1 MIHEPLQPEPELRPL
16 HAVWLWTRPYAE
28 VYRLQCELLEHVK
41 TAPYD
46 LVLLLEHEPCIT
58 LGRGAHAENLLATRQ
73 FLDERGVTVHNT
85 DRGGDITL
93 HAPGQL
99 IAYPIVNLN
108 HGKKDVRH
116 YVRMLTR
123 TMSELLGP
131 EGVGSGELPGKI
143 GLWVDQTSI
152 ATWPG
157 AERAAAPA
165 KIAAIGVRISRWVT
179 MHGFAL
185 NLCTDLSLFQWIVP
199 CGIGELPVTSLL
211 TLTGIQLSPHA
222 VAQRAHEHLA
232 VALGRPLGGF
242 VQFAGILSRAEMLAA
257 LGVD

>member
-1 MIHEPLQPEPELRPL
+1 MTQDPAQPEPARRPL
-16 HAVWLWTRPYAE
+16 HAVWLGTRPYDE
-28 VYRLQCELLEHVK
+28 VYRLQCELLEHIK

-58 LGRGAHAENLLATRQ
+58 LGRGAHAENLLASRE
-73 FLDERGVTVHNT
+73 FLAERGVTVHNT

-116 YVRMLTR
+116 YVRTLTR
-123 TMSELLGP
+123 TMAELIEP
-131 EGVGSGELPGKI
+131 DGVSSGELPGKI
-143 GLWVDQTSI
+143 GLWVDQARI
-152 ATWPG
+152 ASWPG
-157 AERAAAPA
+157 VEQASAPA

-211 TLTGIQLSPHA
+211 QLTGTARAPSG
-222 VAQRAHEHLA
+222 VAQRAHERLA
-232 VALGRPLGGF
+232 VGLQRPLGRF
-242 VQFAGILSRAEMLAA
+242 EPFSAALRQSELLAA
-257 LGVD
+257 LGLH